1 MHLKGTF
8 KTMYVI
14 FLVDLLLEN
23 WWICFGI
30 TRYLSS
36 IDEIHILDNKITSA
50 RSMWAIGGHP
60 PVHQPIP
67 FRTVIEN
74 CNNHLGTTYQIIK
87 ELLMKQ
93 VISKQHSI
101 LSSQESFKNSIQYH
115 PISWCNSKFLWSK
128 FPPKPNHQKNT
139 IPIKPTTSSS
149 QILELGDAVSHR
161 TPLKSELTLCVFNI
175 VPKLILKETL
185 ENQC

>member
-1 MHLKGTF
+1 MADINQLLHNLGKCILKGTF
-8 KTMYVI
+8 KTMYK
-14 FLVDLLLEN
+14 DLLPEN

-67 FRTVIEN
+67 FRTVIDN

-87 ELLMKQ
+87 ELLMKMFKQ

-101 LSSQESFKNSIQYH
+101 FQGKTFIPKIVQELHPRSS
-115 PISWCNSKFLWSK
+115 
-128 FPPKPNHQKNT
+128 
-139 IPIKPTTSSS
+139 
-149 QILELGDAVSHR
+149 
-161 TPLKSELTLCVFNI
+161 NI
-175 VPKLILKETL
+175 VMQL
-185 ENQC
+185 

>member
-50 RSMWAIGGHP
+50 RSM
-60 PVHQPIP
+60 
-67 FRTVIEN
+67 
-74 CNNHLGTTYQIIK
+74 
-87 ELLMKQ
+87 
-93 VISKQHSI
+93 
-101 LSSQESFKNSIQYH
+101 
-115 PISWCNSKFLWSK
+115 
-128 FPPKPNHQKNT
+128 
-139 IPIKPTTSSS
+139 
-149 QILELGDAVSHR
+149 
-161 TPLKSELTLCVFNI
+161 
-175 VPKLILKETL
+175 
-185 ENQC
+185 